1 MKRVKFLPLP
11 GGSSMQSDSNRR
23 SRCEGR
29 QSDLCQCEGNKQHA
43 GLDFFANEILGRHEA
58 ELRQAIL
65 PMVYARIRFRVA
77 NRTWGI
83 DDALQ
88 ETWLRAL
95 QGELAALPS
104 LADALRRAF
113 ESAVIESGKDEASV
127 ELARSISSRF
137 AGPPMALAARQ
148 LTAYLSQVV
157 ANLASDSRKTES
169 RRATRRDQNAARVL
183 VYSASG
189 PGAVS
194 LGDSYHIPHATE
206 LTALAKARLEC
217 STNLYLSQ
225 KPGLAA
231 ATKRYIRAF
240 VELILLAGES
250 IDNAMELL
258 EDRFGPPPLSR
269 MSLYRCTKGIS
280 ALMNGVA

>member
-1 MKRVKFLPLP
+1 
-11 GGSSMQSDSNRR
+11 MQSDSNRR

-29 QSDLCQCEGNKQHA
+29 QSDLCQCEGKKQHA
-43 GLDFFANEILGRHEA
+43 GLDFFANEALGRHQA

-65 PMVYARIRFRVA
+65 PMAYARIRFRVE

-104 LADALRRAF
+104 LADALRDAF
-113 ESAVIESGKDEASV
+113 ESAVIESGKDEANV
-127 ELARSISSRF
+127 ELARAISSRS
-137 AGPPMALAARQ
+137 AGTPMALAARQ
-148 LTAYLSQVV
+148 LIAYLSQVV

-169 RRATRRDQNAARVL
+169 RRATRRDQHAARVL

-189 PGAVS
+189 PGALS

-217 STNLYLSQ
+217 STNLYFSQ

-231 ATKRYIRAF
+231 ATKRYIKAF